1 VKQIAGTSSSSSSAS
16 SLPSSASIL
25 FFVPVSIFYN
35 KKLNF
40 DIDIFVAEEMG
51 INVME
56 PAEAHK
62 FEQEKAKRTES
73 A

>member
-1 VKQIAGTSSSSSSAS
+1 
-16 SLPSSASIL
+16 L
-25 FFVPVSIFYN
+25 
-35 KKLNF
+35 